1 MIETSIFHSERL
13 AGPRANA
20 REPIVKLI
28 VDKEKCAG
36 HARCALVDPEFF
48 ELDVNGYIAFSEKA
62 VPPEKEAAAR
72 QGENACPE
80 RVIRLAEDAAVQPT
94 D

>member
-1 MIETSIFHSERL
+1 M
-13 AGPRANA
+13 
-20 REPIVKLI
+20 KLI

-36 HARCALVDPEFF
+36 HARCATIDPELF
-48 ELDVNGYIAFSEKA
+48 ELDVNGYIAFGEKA
-62 VPPEKEAAAR
+62 VPPGKEAVAR

-80 RVIRLAEDAAVQPT
+80 RVIRLAEDAATQPT

>member
-1 MIETSIFHSERL
+1 M
-13 AGPRANA
+13 
-20 REPIVKLI
+20 KLI

-80 RVIRLAEDAAVQPT
+80 RVIRLAEDAATQPT